1 MEVEESLRVLILACL
16 FSERSLPR
24 FSHLQHL
31 TLLLLPGSIS
41 TVSMVPSANYKEFN
55 VNEGLGH

>member
-1 MEVEESLRVLILACL
+1 MEVEESLRLLILACL

-41 TVSMVPSANYKEFN
+41 TVSMAPFAN
-55 VNEGLGH
+55 